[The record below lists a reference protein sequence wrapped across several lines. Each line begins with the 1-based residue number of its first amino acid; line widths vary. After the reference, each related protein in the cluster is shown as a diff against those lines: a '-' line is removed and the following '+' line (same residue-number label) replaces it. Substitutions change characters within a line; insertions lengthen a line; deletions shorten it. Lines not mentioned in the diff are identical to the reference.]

1 MAIEI
6 EKKFLLTADQQD
18 ALLKDATDLGH
29 KQVEN
34 IYFDTADYSLSLR
47 DFWLRR
53 RDGVYELKTPVST
66 GSGSFGGT
74 NRYHELTDDSEI
86 AEALG
91 IEISDTLER
100 SLTDFD
106 IHPFVT
112 CYTDR
117 ASYEKQGFH
126 IDIDQATYRDSVFSY
141 AVAEIELLVETED
154 EANGADN
161 RIMAF
166 AADHNLT
173 SDTVIHGKIG
183 AFLQA
188 ERPDH
193 FETLMKAGI
202 LK

>member
-6 EKKFLLTADQQD
+6 EKKFLLTPDQQ
-18 ALLKDATDLGH
+18 ATLLKDATDLGH
-29 KQVEN
+29 KRVED
-34 IYFDTADYSLSLR
+34 IYFDTKDYSLSLR
-47 DFWLRR
+47 DLWLRR
-53 RDGVYELKTPVST
+53 RDGVYELKAPASV
-66 GSGSFGGT
+66 GSGSLAGT

-86 AEALG
+86 AKALG
-91 IEISDTLER
+91 IEISDCLER

-126 IDIDQATYRDSVFSY
+126 IDIDQATYRDSSFSY
-141 AVAEIELLVETED
+141 SVAEIELLVETEG
-154 EANGADN
+154 EANEADD

-183 AFLQA
+183 AFLEA
-188 ERPDH
+188 ERPKH
-193 FETLMKAGI
+193 FKTLMDAGI